1 MSKLFASFPPT
12 SKHDWLELLQKE
24 LKGESM
30 DKLQKFNRIEEISMP
45 AYLHREDQP
54 QAFSDPG
61 LLPYTRGSKASSNDW
76 HIGSCFRVENEQTD
90 NKQLLEALMAGTTA
104 LVIHATS
111 DRDID
116 FNTLFNGVDLPYIHT
131 TFYPQSRA
139 QASAFLTFLGNYSG
153 AVVTENTS
161 EWMDNAAQCAS
172 LSVKPFAVQANL
184 VQQSGGTTWQ
194 ELSIALAEGHDL
206 LVNQLEHGLTVDDA
220 SANIH
225 FIFGIGNQYFYE
237 IAKLRAFRMAW
248 ARIVSEYAPEHD
260 CSHAAFITSRTGC
273 VHTSLKDPYT
283 NLLRQTTEAMSAVVG
298 GVQQLVIQPYD
309 WHATNSNN
317 AFTHRMA
324 TNISL
329 VLKEESYLDKVIDP
343 SGGSYAIDDLTNAIA
358 ERAWTTFQWIE
369 ANGGLSDNTVVET
382 LSAEIQEK
390 AQQRVTSVREKKST
404 LIGINAFMNPDPV
417 QHEWHSQPSGWKAA
431 PALII
436 ENEISEL

>member
-30 DKLQKFNRIEEISMP
+30 DKLQKFNRIEEISLP

-54 QAFSDPG
+54 KAFSDPG
-61 LLPYTRGSKASSNDW
+61 LLPYTRGSRASSNDW
-76 HIGSCFRVENEQTD
+76 HIGSCFRIENEQTD

-111 DRDID
+111 ARDID
-116 FNTLFNGVDLPYIHT
+116 FKTLFSGVDLEYIHT
-131 TFYPQSRA
+131 TFYSQSTT
-139 QASAFLTFLGNYSG
+139 QAAAFLSFLRNYSG
-153 AVVTENTS
+153 AVVAENSS
-161 EWMDNAAQCAS
+161 EWLNYGRQCAS
-172 LSVKPFAVQANL
+172 LTVKPFAVQANL

-206 LVNQLEHGLTVDDA
+206 LVAQLELGLSVDEA

-248 ARIVSEYAPEHD
+248 ARIVSEYTPEHD
-260 CSHAAFITSRTGC
+260 CSHAAYITSQTGC

-309 WHATNSNN
+309 WHATNANT
-317 AFTHRMA
+317 AFTQRMA

-358 ERAWTTFQWIE
+358 ERAWTSFQWIE
-369 ANGGLSDNTVVET
+369 ANGGLADQMVVET
-382 LSAEIQEK
+382 LSAEIREK

-404 LIGINAFMNPDPV
+404 LIGINAFLNPDPI
-417 QHEWHSQPSGWKAA
+417 QHEWHSQPSGWKTA

-436 ENEISEL
+436 ESEISLS

>member
-61 LLPYTRGSKASSNDW
+61 LLPYTRGSKADNNDW
-76 HIGSCFRVENEQTD
+76 QVGSCFRIENEQND
-90 NKQLLEALMAGTTA
+90 NKQLLHALMAGTTA
-104 LVIHATS
+104 LVIHAAS
-111 DRDID
+111 DKAID
-116 FNTLFNGVDLPYIHT
+116 FNTLFNEVDLPYIFT
-131 TFYPQSRA
+131 TFYPQTPA
-139 QASAFLTFLGNYSG
+139 QATAFLSFLGNNPG

-161 EWMDNAAQCAS
+161 EWLNSASHCAP
-172 LSVKPFAVQANL
+172 LAVKPFAVQANL

-194 ELSIALAEGHDL
+194 ELAVALAEGHDL
-206 LVNQLEHGLTVDDA
+206 LVAQLEQGLSVDDA

-237 IAKLRAFRMAW
+237 IAKLRAFRTAW
-248 ARIVSEYAPEHD
+248 ARIVSEYAPEHE
-260 CSHAAFITSRTGC
+260 CSHAAFITSQTGF
-273 VHTSLKDPYT
+273 VNISLKDPYT
-283 NLLRQTTEAMSAVVG
+283 NILRQTTEAMSAVVG
-298 GVQQLVIQPYD
+298 GVQQLVVQPYD
-309 WHATNSNN
+309 WHATNPNRE
-317 AFTHRMA
+317 FTQRMA

-358 ERAWTTFQWIE
+358 ERAWTSFQWIE
-369 ANGGLSDNTVVET
+369 ANGGLTNATVAQT
-382 LSAEIQEK
+382 LSSEIGEK
-390 AQQRVTSVREKKST
+390 AKQRVTAIRERKST
-404 LIGINAFMNPDPV
+404 LIGINIFMNPDPV
-417 QHEWHSQPSGWKAA
+417 QHEWHSKPAGWKSA

-436 ENEISEL
+436 ENEIALS